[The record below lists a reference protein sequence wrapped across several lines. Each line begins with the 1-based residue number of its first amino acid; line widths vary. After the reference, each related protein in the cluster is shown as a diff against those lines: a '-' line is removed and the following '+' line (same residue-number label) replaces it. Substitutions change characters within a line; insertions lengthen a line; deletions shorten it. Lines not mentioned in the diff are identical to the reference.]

1 MERIANK
8 SAQGEHVINL
18 DRTHLGQTCG
28 LLPIG
33 IDSTVL
39 SMRGLEWNWSQLA
52 IFSYSPHRV
61 LTCSIA
67 DHESSFEGDI
77 STSNWLASDKV
88 WIRTSRPIWWT
99 IELKG
104 IPKP

>member
-1 MERIANK
+1 VK
-8 SAQGEHVINL
+8 GEHTINL

-39 SMRGLEWNWSQLA
+39 SMRGLEWNWSQFA
-52 IFSYSPHRV
+52 RFSYTPSDWM
-61 LTCSIA
+61 LTHGTA

-77 STSNWLASDKV
+77 STSNWLAGEEV

-104 IPKP
+104 FPKL